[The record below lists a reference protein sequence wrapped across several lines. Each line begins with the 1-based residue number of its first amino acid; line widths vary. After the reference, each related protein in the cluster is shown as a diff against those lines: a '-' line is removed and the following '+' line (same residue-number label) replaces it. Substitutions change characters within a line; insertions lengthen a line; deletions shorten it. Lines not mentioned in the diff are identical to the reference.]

1 MTASNA
7 RSANRIRV
15 LLGCA
20 IIVAAIAGYQQIVG
34 AVSQA
39 GALITETISE
49 TKLVTLAGNTRPEAT
64 AANDRG
70 PVADSF
76 PMEHLWL
83 QLQRSPEQEQAL
95 DRYIDQLSDRYSPN
109 FHRWL
114 TAKQFGE
121 RYGLAQKDLAAI
133 AGWLEAH
140 GFTVDLVYPSR
151 VVIEFSGTAGQVR
164 EAFHT
169 EIHTLEVNGKRHI
182 ANMSDPRIPAAL
194 APAIVGI
201 VSLNDFRPEPM
212 HQLRSNYTFDS
223 GERMALVPADLAT
236 IYNLSPLFAAG
247 YSGQGQTIVVVEDTD
262 VYNYPGDWDT
272 FRSTFGLDSYTDG
285 SFIQVHPA
293 RGRGGACSDP
303 GTITGNEDEAIL
315 DAEWS
320 SAAAPS
326 ASIELASCANT
337 TANFGGFIALQNILS
352 NGGPVPAIV
361 SISYGDSESIL
372 GASAN
377 SYVKGLFQQAVAAG
391 VSVFV
396 SAGDG
401 GAAMSDFVE
410 QNKVAQYGINV
421 SGFASTQYDVAV
433 GGTDFGDTYAGTN
446 DRYWSAT
453 NNSDYGS
460 ALSYIPEIPWNGSCA
475 SELIAEYVFVNDDY
489 ADGLT
494 YGSSGFCNSAAGEED
509 FLNIVAGGGGAS
521 RCGTGSPQTRGIVG
535 GSCAGYR
542 KPSWQSGLF
551 GNPAD
556 KVRDLPDISLFAA
569 NGVWGHYYVFCD
581 SDPSDNGTCTGP
593 PSEWLGAGGTS
604 FSAPIM
610 AGIQSIVNQYAG
622 SRQGNPNP
630 TYYSLAK
637 TEYGASGS
645 SSCNS
650 AQGDAAGS
658 SCIFYDVT
666 QGDMDLV
673 CTGSHNCF
681 RPSGSYGVLSTSTS
695 AYKPAYGTNAGWDF
709 ATGIGT
715 VNAFNLA
722 MAFGANPT
730 TTTLSAAP
738 ATINSGSIDATGTSK
753 PKKVTL
759 TNKGT
764 IAAAIGSVTATTP
777 FVIASGADTCSGKS
791 IAAKKNCSFEVEF
804 SPATPGAVTGGSI
817 EVSYNGAS
825 PTISLGGTGIAVTL
839 KAPSKQTF
847 SPVAA
852 GGTGK
857 PKKIKISNPATV
869 SVSLGIASV
878 DATDPTAF
886 TITANSCTGALA
898 SKGSCTITME
908 FTPGSSATGAQSATV
923 GFGYT
928 YGANTGSVSI
938 PISGTVE

>member
-1 MTASNA
+1 MTASKV
-7 RSANRIRV
+7 RSTNRIRV
-15 LLGCA
+15 FLCCA

-34 AVSQA
+34 AASQPP
-39 GALITETISE
+39 ALITETISE

-64 AANDRG
+64 VVNDRG

-109 FHRWL
+109 FHHWL

-121 RYGLAQKDLAAI
+121 RYGLAQEDLAAI
-133 AGWLEAH
+133 TGWLESH

-169 EIHTLEVNGKRHI
+169 EIHNLKVNGKTHI

-194 APAIVGI
+194 TPAIVGI
-201 VSLNDFRPEPM
+201 VSLNDFRPKPM
-212 HQLRSNYTFDS
+212 YQLRSNYTWDS
-223 GERMALVPADLAT
+223 GQELDLVPADLAT
-236 IYNLSPLFAAG
+236 IYNLNPLFAAG
-247 YSGQGQTIVVVEDTD
+247 YSGQGQTIVVIEASD

-272 FRSTFGLDSYTDG
+272 FRSTFGLSSYTDG

-293 RGRGGACSDP
+293 PGKGGACSDP
-303 GTITGNEDEAIL
+303 GVVADDEGEAIL

-320 SAAAPS
+320 SATAPNAA
-326 ASIELASCANT
+326 IELASCGNT
-337 TANFGGFIALQNILS
+337 SANFGGFIALQNILS
-352 NGGPVPAIV
+352 NGGSVPGVV
-361 SISYGDSESIL
+361 SISYGDSEPIL
-372 GASAN
+372 GRSAN
-377 SYVKGLFQQAVAAG
+377 SYIKGLYQLAVAAG

-401 GAAMSDFVE
+401 GAATSDFVE
-410 QNKVAQYGINV
+410 QNQVAQYGINV
-421 SGFASTQYDVAV
+421 SGFASTQYNVAV

-446 DRYWSAT
+446 DTYWSAT
-453 NNSDYGS
+453 NNSDYSS
-460 ALSYIPEIPWNGSCA
+460 ALSYIPEIPWNDSCA
-475 SELIAEYVFVNDDY
+475 SELIAEYSGY
-489 ADGLT
+489 TTT
-494 YGSSGFCNSAAGEED
+494 YGSSGFCNSSTGVND
-509 FLNIVAGGGGAS
+509 YLDIIAGGGGAS
-521 RCGTGSPQTRGIVG
+521 RCGTGSPKTPGIVG

-551 GNPAD
+551 GNPSD

-581 SDPSDNGTCTGP
+581 TDPSDGATCTGP
-593 PSEWLGAGGTS
+593 PSGWLGAGGTS

-610 AGIQSIVNQYAG
+610 AGIQSLVNQYTG
-622 SRQGNPNP
+622 SSQGNPNP

-637 TEYGASGS
+637 SEYGASGS

-650 AQGDAAGS
+650 SQGDAVGS

-673 CTGSHNCF
+673 CTGSHNCYT
-681 RPSGSYGVLSTSTS
+681 PSGKYGVLSTSTS
-695 AYKPAYGTNAGWDF
+695 AYMPAYGTNAGWDF

-715 VNAFNLA
+715 VNAYNLV
-722 MAFGANPT
+722 MAFGANPMP
-730 TTTLSAAP
+730 TTLSAAP
-738 ATINSGSIDATGTSK
+738 ATINSGSVDATGTSK

-764 IAAAIGSVTATTP
+764 IAAAIGSVTATPP
-777 FVIASGADTCSGKS
+777 FAIASGTDTCSGKS

-804 SPATPGAVTGGSI
+804 APATPGAVTGGAI
-817 EVSYNGAS
+817 NVTYNGAS
-825 PTISLGGTGIAVTL
+825 PTINLSGTGIALTL
-839 KAPSKQTF
+839 KAPSKETF

-857 PKKIKISNPATV
+857 PKAIKISNPATV
-869 SVSLGIASV
+869 SVSLGTTSIV
-878 DATDPTAF
+878 GIDPTAF
-886 TITANSCTGALA
+886 TITATTCTGTMAP
-898 SKGSCTITME
+898 KPGNCTITME
-908 FTPGSSATGAQSATV
+908 FTPKSGATGAQSATV
-923 GFGYT
+923 GFSYT
-928 YGANTGSVSI
+928 YGANTGVVSI